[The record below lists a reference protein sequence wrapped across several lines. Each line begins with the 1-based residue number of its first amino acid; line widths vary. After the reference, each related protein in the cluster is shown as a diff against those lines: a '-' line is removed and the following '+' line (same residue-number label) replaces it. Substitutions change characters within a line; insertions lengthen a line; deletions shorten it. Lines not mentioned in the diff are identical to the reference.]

1 MYFQL
6 CIYRDHRNTSD
17 EIVKSFTLPTMYT
30 ARKNN
35 TLMLTP
41 FYTQNEH
48 QMLPVST
55 NKQVRP
61 SSVTIENKPL
71 LDKNDLKKD
80 EGMTRKLFVLV
91 NLQAF
96 SAGTDGEND

>member
-1 MYFQL
+1 
-6 CIYRDHRNTSD
+6 
-17 EIVKSFTLPTMYT
+17 
-30 ARKNN
+30 
-35 TLMLTP
+35 MLTS

-55 NKQVRP
+55 NKQAHL
-61 SSVTIENKPL
+61 SSVTTENKPL
-71 LDKNDLKKD
+71 LNKNDLKKD

-96 SAGTDGEND
+96 SAEIDEENE